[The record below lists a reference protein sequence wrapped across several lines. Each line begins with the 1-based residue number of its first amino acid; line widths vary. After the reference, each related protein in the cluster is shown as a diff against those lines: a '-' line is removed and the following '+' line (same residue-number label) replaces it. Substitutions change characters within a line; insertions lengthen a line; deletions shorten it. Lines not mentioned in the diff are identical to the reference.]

1 MNEIN
6 LKYPFTAGGKKI
18 EKLTL
23 RRPVVKDL
31 RTMGRYGD
39 SEEEKEIGL
48 MASLSGL
55 IPEDMDAMD
64 VADYKALQDSFRG
77 MLDQ

>member
-1 MNEIN
+1 MEEVV
-6 LKYPFTAGGKKI
+6 LKYPFTAGGKKL

-23 RRPVVKDL
+23 RQPVVKNL
-31 RTMGRYGD
+31 WTMGRYGD

-55 IPEDMDAMD
+55 IPDDMDAMD
-64 VADYKALQDSFRG
+64 LSDYKALQDSFRG
-77 MLDQ
+77 MLAE